1 MFLFQVICVY
11 KLRLFVTFVAM
22 FTVSVELV
30 EAQCSLEVVTLVYT
44 GVQVWFHIPNCCL
57 DTLTLVTWVLK
68 NG

>member
-1 MFLFQVICVY
+1 
-11 KLRLFVTFVAM
+11 M

-44 GVQVWFHIPNCCL
+44 GVQVWFRIPNCCL